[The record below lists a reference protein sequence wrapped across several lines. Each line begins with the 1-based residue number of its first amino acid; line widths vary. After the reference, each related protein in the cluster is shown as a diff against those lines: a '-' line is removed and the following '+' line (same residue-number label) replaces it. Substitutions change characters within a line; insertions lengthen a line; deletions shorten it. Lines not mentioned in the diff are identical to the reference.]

1 MADSVE
7 IWSKSNCLKYLNKP
21 KDSDNKYRRGVLG
34 CITGSRKYPGA
45 ALLTTSAAIATG
57 VGMVRYFGPKSI
69 AKLVIQN
76 RPEVVIKYGKFDAL
90 LLGSGISVP
99 NNQGSKI
106 FIKFRIRKYLNSEV
120 PKVLDAGSLFLSGST
135 LGPTIITPHAGEL
148 ARLLNCNP
156 AEVENEPIK
165 FATMVATRYKVTV
178 LLKGKYTI
186 VTDGH
191 RVIQLPAATSYLAT
205 AGTGDVLAGI
215 LGALIAINK
224 EAISTKNLLEIGA
237 TASLIHAS
245 AAELSSSGPIT
256 PTEMIHKI
264 ASSINKLQN

>member
-1 MADSVE
+1 MADSIE
-7 IWSKSNCLKYLNKP
+7 SWSESACVKYLRKP
-21 KDSDNKYRRGVLG
+21 DASDNKYRRGVLG
-34 CITGSRKYPGA
+34 CFTGSSQYPGA
-45 ALLTTSAAIATG
+45 ALLTAAAAIASG
-57 VGMVRYFGPKSI
+57 VGMVRYLGPKKI

-76 RPEVVIKYGKFDAL
+76 RPEVVIKSGKIDAL
-90 LLGSGISVP
+90 LLGSGIADP
-99 NNQGSKI
+99 ANWFTNY
-106 FIKFRIRKYLNSEV
+106 RMRKLFNTDT
-120 PKVLDAGSLFLSGST
+120 PKVLDAGALYLAGKNSA
-135 LGPTIITPHAGEL
+135 PTIITPHSGEL
-148 ARLLNCNP
+148 AKMLKCKSV
-156 AEVENEPIK
+156 EVEEEPK
-165 FATMVATRYKVTV
+165 KYALLAAKQFQVTV

-237 TASLIHAS
+237 TASLIHAT

-264 ASSINKLQN
+264 ASSINNLQN